1 MEPYIISLFFVL
13 LVLGG
18 YYSFVVLPR
27 QRAFK
32 KHCQLVS
39 SVEVGQEV
47 VTYGGLIGT
56 VKRVDAEAGIVTVEL
71 APGVDVRVLAMAIN
85 QQFDPEGIAESARR
99 AAR

>member
-32 KHCQLVS
+32 KHYQLVS

-71 APGVDVRVLAMAIN
+71 APGVEVRVLVMAIN
-85 QQFDPEGIAESARR
+85 QEFDPEGLAESAQR